1 MNNTLN
7 KSKLLAT
14 ISNSANGEL
23 FDALFAG
30 DTERTN
36 GNAKAAARS
45 VINTLAWYLSGD
57 VDSVTAVFA
66 DSPLA
71 SQVENAAA
79 LILKACSE
87 KKGVFAGSF
96 QFYGDDKEYEKPA
109 RKGDGSEKLKISH
122 VEKWLEENGVSV
134 RFNII
139 TQAPE
144 ISGYTARSLQ
154 KGNLLN
160 TLPTVI
166 YNDIVD
172 EYKGVTQELIYSYLR
187 VIIEAHSYNPVLDKL
202 ATVEWDGTDRWSEV
216 WKMIGLEEDTPEN
229 EFSRTLFQKWMLQ
242 SLCMLHNGEDDYTFG
257 ADGVLTL
264 SGPQGIG
271 KTTLLRSMAM
281 DRNFFRESQRL
292 DDKDK
297 DTARRCVTTWIA
309 ELGELDC
316 TLKSDLGYLKGFIT
330 ADIDSYRLP
339 YGRSDVTVPRH
350 SSLAATVNG
359 DSYLIDP
366 TGNRRYWTLPL
377 KHIDIEA
384 VMSYNWVQVWK
395 QVEHMINASP
405 LDVSQVFRLTKEEQK
420 DLENRNRGVEKG
432 LPGEAEIAD
441 IFAAATDTSTWEYM
455 TTTRFKD
462 CFPVL
467 RGYTVKAIG
476 AVLKKKGIARKSK
489 KIDGMPVYCYLLPKE
504 TSVYIA
510 GLEKDEEEKAPE
522 YSKVEMLDGEDENIP
537 F

>member
-7 KSKLLAT
+7 KTKLLAT
-14 ISNSANGEL
+14 ISNSNNGEL

-30 DTERTN
+30 DVERVG
-36 GNAKAAARS
+36 GNAKAAAKS
-45 VINTLAWYLSGD
+45 VINTLAWYLAGNIEA
-57 VDSVTAVFA
+57 VTATFA

-71 SQVENAAA
+71 SQVDNAAA
-79 LILKACSE
+79 LILKACND
-87 KKGVFAGSF
+87 KKDSGFAGVS
-96 QFYGDDKEYEKPA
+96 QFFGDDKTYEKPA

-122 VEKWLEENGVSV
+122 VEKWLAENGVSV
-134 RFNII
+134 RFNVI
-139 TQAPE
+139 TQSAE
-144 ISGYTARSLQ
+144 IEGYAARSLQ

-187 VIIEAHSYNPVLDKL
+187 VIIEANAYNPVLDKL
-202 ATVEWDGTDRWSEV
+202 AAVNWDGKDRLSDV
-216 WKMIGLEEDTPEN
+216 WKLIGLDADTSDN
-229 EFSRTLFQKWMLQ
+229 DFSHTLFTKWMMQ
-242 SLCMLHNGEDDYTFG
+242 SLCMLHNGDDYTFG

-264 SGPQGIG
+264 NGAQGIG

-281 DRNFFRESQRL
+281 DRSFFRESQRL

-339 YGRSDVTVPRH
+339 YGRCDVTVPRH

-366 TGNRRYWTLPL
+366 TGNRRYWTITLS
-377 KHIDIEA
+377 HIDIEG
-384 VMSYNWVQVWK
+384 VMSFDWLQTWK
-395 QVEHMINASP
+395 QIEHMINSSP
-405 LDVSQVFRLTKEEQK
+405 LDVSQVFRLTKNEQK
-420 DLENRNRGVEKG
+420 MLEDRNRGVERG
-432 LPGEAEIAD
+432 LPGEDEIAD
-441 IFAAATDTSTWEYM
+441 ILCAGGDTSTWEYM
-455 TTTRFKD
+455 TTSRFKEL
-462 CFPVL
+462 FPAL
-467 RGYTVKAIG
+467 RGYSARAIG
-476 AVLKKKGIARKSK
+476 NVFKKRGIASKSK
-489 KIDGMPVYCYLLPKE
+489 RVDGTPVKCYLLPKE
-504 TSVYIA
+504 TTAYIP
-510 GLEKDEEEKAPE
+510 GLVADSKGEE
-522 YSKVEMLDGEDENIP
+522 ENIP